1 VAKIARNEELFT
13 YLSDCPPQIEV
24 VIGDARISFASAPAN
39 AYDIVVLDA
48 FSSDAI
54 PTHLLTR
61 EALELYLAKTA
72 ADGMLLFHI
81 SNRYFDLAPPL
92 NRLAKHLKLA
102 AYIRN
107 DFAISAL
114 DNENGKAPSRW
125 IALARENTSATRFL
139 AASQWQ
145 PLETRTNG
153 SVWTDKFSNL
163 AELIS
168 WP

>member
-1 VAKIARNEELFT
+1 M
-13 YLSDCPPQIEV
+13 LS
-24 VIGDARISFASAPAN
+24 
-39 AYDIVVLDA
+39 
-48 FSSDAI
+48 
-54 PTHLLTR
+54 R

-72 ADGMLLFHI
+72 ANGMLLFHI
-81 SNRYFDLAPPL
+81 SNPYFGLAPPL
-92 NRLAKHLKLA
+92 KRLAKDLKLA

-114 DNENGKAPSRW
+114 DNENGKVPPRW
-125 IALARENTSATRFL
+125 IALARENTPATRFL

-163 AELIS
+163 VELIS